1 MPDFLQFWGKAQP
14 AENSGEAW
22 HPVAF
27 HLHDVAATADALFT
41 ARPSTGE
48 QGARL
53 LGLTTDELRSLVVS
67 FALIHDIGKFS
78 TAFQAK
84 RPDLWPACLAGTDP
98 LRVASSRHRHTHDG
112 WLLWQEGLGD
122 LFASEVWPTAGPSLA
137 QLALAA
143 FGHHGRPIP
152 SQDTRAINAVYGE
165 LGLAAATACV
175 TDLLRSLGAARIQAP
190 PLRDADARTFS
201 WWLAGFLTV
210 ADWVGSHQ
218 EWFPYESSLIDI
230 GAYHA
235 LAADRA
241 RVAVRSAGLVAARS
255 SPLRRFSDLTPGKV
269 PNPMQRWA
277 ESVDLPEGPTLFIVE
292 DVTGSGKTEA
302 AQMLVHR
309 LMAAE
314 RANGAYWAMPTQATA
329 NAMYS
334 RQGDFIARLFAP
346 GALPSLVLAHGQSAL
361 HEGFR
366 ATVLGSASAATLSV
380 AEKRD
385 EDFTATAACTA
396 FLADDRRASLLA
408 DVGAGTIDQA
418 LLAALPTRFNTV
430 RLFGLAGKVLVVDEA
445 HAYDAFMQE
454 ELSALLR
461 AQASLGG
468 SAVVLSATLTFAQR
482 AVLVHEWRRGLGDLP
497 RRGLFE
503 ARPSPVI
510 CSAAYPLA
518 TVVARG
524 SGATETA
531 IEADGRTTRRVAVRL
546 VHTTDDAI
554 NEAVRAAADGAAVA
568 WVRNTVDGCLDAA
581 KALRARGA
589 DVLVYHA
596 RFAQGD
602 RQTRE
607 AEVMRRFG
615 PKATVADRRG
625 TVLVATQVIEQS
637 LDLDF
642 DVMISD
648 LAPVDLLIQR
658 AGRLWR
664 HPERNAIRPVGSRM
678 ELLLLA
684 PEATPDVPANWLDS
698 LLPWT
703 SLIYAHP
710 GPLWRTASLL
720 ADAGCIET
728 PSQVRELVE
737 RVYEPD
743 ESDLPPALTAAA
755 LKAAGQQR
763 ADAAIGRMQVIEFAE
778 GFHGDGRGWTDDQ
791 RVATR
796 LDSGSRTLR
805 LGRMAPNGRVVP
817 WRALPGPDWKSW
829 ALSEVRVSS
838 RRVPPTV
845 QPPTEWARAVDE
857 VRAAWGRFEQDLPLL
872 VLQVA
877 ESGWSGQ
884 LSRSDGKAV
893 GFTYDNVEGLRYAQG
908 GEPGE

>member
-1 MPDFLQFWGKAQP
+1 MTDYLQFWGKAQP
-14 AENSGEAW
+14 AEDGGSAW

-27 HLHDVAATADALFT
+27 HLIDVAATADALLAT
-41 ARPSTGE
+41 RPTTRE

-67 FALIHDIGKFS
+67 FALVHDIGKFS
-78 TAFQAK
+78 KAFQSK
-84 RPDLWPACLAGTDP
+84 RPDLWPACLDGTDP
-98 LRVASSRHRHTHDG
+98 RRVASSQHRHTHDG
-112 WLLWQEGLGD
+112 WLLWQEGMGEE
-122 LFASEVWPTAGPSLA
+122 FAAAVWPDSRGSLA
-137 QLALAA
+137 PLALAA

-152 SQDTRAINAVYGE
+152 SQDARTINSVFGQPA
-165 LGLAAATACV
+165 LAAARACAN
-175 TDLLRSLGAARIQAP
+175 DLLRVHNATRVDAP

-218 EWFPYESSLIDI
+218 EWFPYESSLNDV
-230 GAYHA
+230 GAYREIA
-235 LAADRA
+235 IDSARRA
-241 RVAVRSAGLVAARS
+241 VLSAGLAAAKP
-255 SPLRRFSDLTPGKV
+255 SPLKSFSALSSKKT

-277 ESVDLPEGPTLFIVE
+277 EGVELPEGPALFIVE

-309 LMAAE
+309 IMAAE

-329 NAMYS
+329 NAMYT
-334 RQGDFIARLFAP
+334 RQGEVISRLFEP
-346 GALPSLVLAHGQSAL
+346 GASPSLVLAHGQSAL

-366 ATVLGSASAATLSV
+366 ATVLGTASAAKVSV
-380 AEKRD
+380 VEKTD
-385 EDFTATAACTA
+385 DDLTATAACTA

-430 RLFGLAGKVLVVDEA
+430 RLFGLTGKVLVVDEA

-461 AQASLGG
+461 AQAALGG
-468 SAVVLSATLTFAQR
+468 SAIVLSATLTFAQR
-482 AVLVHEWRRGLGDLP
+482 AALVHEWRRGLGDLP

-503 ARPSPVI
+503 ARPEPMI
-510 CSAAYPLA
+510 CSSAYPLA

-524 SGATETA
+524 TGAIETA
-531 IEADGRTTRRVAVRL
+531 IEPDQRTVRRVAVRL
-546 VHTTDDAI
+546 VHSADEAI
-554 NEAVRAAADGAAVA
+554 EEAVRAATSGCAVA

-581 KALRARGA
+581 RALRERGA
-589 DVLVYHA
+589 NVLVYHA
-596 RFAQGD
+596 RFAQSD
-602 RQTRE
+602 RQARE
-607 AEVMRRFG
+607 EEVMRRFG
-615 PKATVADRRG
+615 PKSSVADRGG

-664 HPERNAIRPVGSRM
+664 HPERDEIRPVGNRM

-684 PEATPDVPANWLDS
+684 PEATLDVPANWLDS

-710 GPLWRTASLL
+710 GPLWRTARLL
-720 ADAGCIET
+720 AEAGCIES
-728 PSQVRELVE
+728 PSRVRDMVE
-737 RVYEPD
+737 HVYSED

-755 LKAAGQQR
+755 LKAAGQQS
-763 ADAAIGRMQVIEFAE
+763 ADAAIGRMQVIEFAD
-778 GFHGDGRGWTDDQ
+778 GYYGDGRGWTDDQ

-796 LDSGSRTLR
+796 LSSGSHTVR
-805 LGRMAPNGRVVP
+805 LGRIEPGGRVVP
-817 WRALPGPDWKSW
+817 WCGLSGPDWKRW
-829 ALSEVRVSS
+829 ALSEVRVSA
-838 RRVPPTV
+838 RRVPPSV
-845 QPPTEWARAVDE
+845 QSPSELVRAVDE
-857 VRAAWGRFEQDLPLL
+857 VRATWGRFEQDVPLL
-872 VLQVA
+872 VLHPT
-877 ESGWSGQ
+877 ERGWSGQ
-884 LSRSDGKAV
+884 LSRTDGKDVA
-893 GFTYDNVEGLRYAQG
+893 FTYDAGEGLRYAPA
-908 GEPGE
+908 GEPCQ